1 MTPRLPIPGADSD
14 TWGEILNDFLSV
26 SHHTDG
32 TVKPEVIDTTALQDS
47 SVSGTKLQ
55 DTSIT
60 NMKLDAGTGT
70 DGQVLT
76 YDSSTPSGLSWATAA
91 ATIQDNSVSTAKLQ
105 DDSVSNSK
113 LQANAVSNSKL
124 QDNSISSAKIQDGA
138 ISGTKI
144 QNASISGAKLDAGTG
159 ADSQVLSFDSAA
171 PGGLSWVSMALQDNS
186 VSTAKLQDNSVSTAK
201 LQDTSVSTA
210 KIQDSAI
217 TNAKIQDTAVT
228 STKLNAGIGSDG
240 QYLTKD
246 SVAAGG
252 FSWKTP
258 AAQTVTL
265 SLTSFFKTGT
275 LTTTTGTNRLPIDGT
290 YTIVG
295 TRLMVNTA
303 PTGAN
308 IIVDIKKNGTTI
320 YTTQANRPTIAAGQY
335 AGGPGA
341 TPDVTALA
349 AGDYLTVD
357 IMQVGSTVAGSDL
370 TVSVIVSKAI

>member
-26 SHHTDG
+26 SHDTDG
-32 TVKPEVIDTTALQDS
+32 TVKPEAITTTSLQDS

-55 DTSIT
+55 DTSVT
-60 NMKLDAGTGT
+60 STKLDAGVGT
-70 DGQVLT
+70 NGQVLT
-76 YDSSTPSGLSWATAA
+76 YDSTSTSGFSWAAATVPDDSVSTAKLEDASVSNAKLQDNSISNTKLQDTSVSGAKIQDGAISSSKIQNASITGAMLNAGTGTDSQILTFNSTAPGGLSWVAL
-91 ATIQDNSVSTAKLQ
+91 TIPDNSVSTAKLQ
-105 DDSVSNSK
+105 DASVT
-113 LQANAVSNSKL
+113 
-124 QDNSISSAKIQDGA
+124 SAK
-138 ISGTKI
+138 
-144 QNASISGAKLDAGTG
+144 L
-159 ADSQVLSFDSAA
+159 
-171 PGGLSWVSMALQDNS
+171 
-186 VSTAKLQDNSVSTAK
+186 
-201 LQDTSVSTA
+201 
-210 KIQDSAI
+210 
-217 TNAKIQDTAVT
+217 QDTAVT
-228 STKLNAGIGSDG
+228 SAKLNAGAGTDG